1 MSDELCSRCQ
11 NFNIQAFERGGY
23 AYRGYPIAAV
33 IRSATAEES
42 CSFCSMLLEHL
53 KIADRGN
60 KTSFLSIEIRKQSGE
75 ADPVPWFSFD
85 RLHVLRRQLISMTY
99 GPVWVHFSIQRAD
112 RLPSRGET
120 ALNIIKLRAF
130 VSPTISKSPTLIG
143 FGATTPAVQFNL
155 AADPETPAYTSQDI
169 TGSLSSVTHN
179 WSWSYLD
186 HIQKWHKK
194 CRENHPECNKTLSR
208 CETFDVENAP
218 LPSRCVEVSFA
229 EPPTPNHE
237 SDSLS
242 FVLRETKGQTG
253 KYIILSHRW
262 DESTERAR
270 TLLDNYAC
278 RTARCGHPA
287 RAACNFPP
295 LSPLF
300 LDAVHVALRLGV
312 RYVWIDSL
320 CIVQDDSADWDHEA
334 VRMADYYQYAWLTIA
349 ATATSPSGGLFRAL
363 QARDLPRVTRLP
375 YRDGETGARGGYFYA
390 QAAGNTAL
398 AMEYWKNVGTSAL
411 LGRGWVYQEWMLSRR
426 LLAFSG
432 SSAGI
437 FMQCQEALPQTV
449 RGDVAKQEWVEA
461 GETPKGLV
469 DKAFKVSMKFG
480 LASVAKILHSWEAAV
495 EAYSG
500 LQLTFV
506 EQDRLVALAG
516 VAKEFGT
523 ALQIRSSGNGP
534 SYRYAAGLW
543 TGYIRGLLWEQAESG
558 VRVRVKG
565 IPTWSWASMGTYHTN
580 EEGKKVNSG
589 VRVRWARYWK
599 STKLCTVKAV
609 NMIRVT
615 PREWRPQFDSAII
628 DPLPGSMY
636 GNDSRFA
643 LLQLGGRLQPVI
655 IDGHFDNADETGASA
670 LLTDHKPDFG
680 RDMWRRVAL
689 VDAPEELVGWA
700 SIEHPDHQ
708 NRENNRINGPIYAF
722 FVASTCKSDTGYG
735 FGNWSNQHTVYQVL
749 FLSSVVVPGHD
760 NCYERLGTGRLFGN
774 NVEAAF
780 GKLKEDLIWLA

>member
-23 AYRGYPIAAV
+23 AYRGYPLAAV

-60 KTSFLSIEIRKQSGE
+60 KTSFLSIAIRKESGE

-85 RLHVLRRQLISMTY
+85 RLHLIRRQFISMTY

-112 RLPSRGET
+112 RFPSRGKD

-130 VSPTISKSPTLIG
+130 VSPTISRSPTLIG
-143 FGATTPAVQFNL
+143 FGAMTPAVYFNL
-155 AADPETPAYTSQDI
+155 AADPETPAFTSQDI

-186 HIQKWHKK
+186 HIQNWHKK
-194 CRENHPECNKTLSR
+194 CRENHPECSKTLSR

-218 LPSRCVEVSFA
+218 LPNRCVEVSFA
-229 EPPTPNHE
+229 ESQSSNHDPE
-237 SDSLS
+237 ALNV
-242 FVLRETKGQTG
+242 VLRETRGQTG

-270 TLLDNYAC
+270 TLHDNYAC
-278 RTARCGHPA
+278 RTEQCGHSS
-287 RAACNFPP
+287 RDRCNFPP

-300 LDAVHVALRLGV
+300 LDAVHIALRLGV
-312 RYVWIDSL
+312 RYIWIDSI
-320 CIVQDDSADWDHEA
+320 CIIQDDSADWDHEA
-334 VRMADYYQYAWLTIA
+334 VRMADYYQRAWLTIA
-349 ATATSPSGGLFRAL
+349 ATTVNPSGGLFRAL

-375 YRDGETGARGGYFYA
+375 YRDGETGALGGHFYV

-411 LGRGWVYQEWMLSRR
+411 LSRGWVYQEWMLSRR

-480 LASVAKILHSWEAAV
+480 LENVAKILHSWETAV
-495 EAYSG
+495 EAYSS

-523 ALQIRSSGNGP
+523 ALQIKSSGNQ

-543 TGYIRGLLWEQAESG
+543 TGYARGLLWEQAESG

-565 IPTWSWASMGTYHTN
+565 IPTWSWASISTNHTN
-580 EEGKKVNSG
+580 DEGRTINSG

-599 STKLCTVKAV
+599 SNKLCLVKSV
-609 NMIRVT
+609 KMIRVM
-615 PREWRPQFDSAII
+615 PREWEPQFDTPI
-628 DPLPGSMY
+628 DPLPDNMY

-643 LLQLGGRLQPVI
+643 LLQLRGRLQPVI
-655 IDGHFDNADETGASA
+655 IDGHFASTDETDAVA

-689 VDAPEELVGWA
+689 ADAPEEIVGWA
-700 SIEHPDHQ
+700 SIEHPVHQ
-708 NRENNRINGPIYAF
+708 SRENNRVDGSVHAF
-722 FVASTCKSDTGYG
+722 FVASTSKSDTGYG
-735 FGNWSNQHTVYQVL
+735 FGNWSNHHTVYQVI
-749 FLSSVVVPGHD
+749 FLSSVAVLEHV
-760 NCYERLGTGRLFGN
+760 NCYERLGVGRLFGN
-774 NVEAAF
+774 NVESALE
-780 GKLKEDLIWLA
+780 KLKEDLIWLA